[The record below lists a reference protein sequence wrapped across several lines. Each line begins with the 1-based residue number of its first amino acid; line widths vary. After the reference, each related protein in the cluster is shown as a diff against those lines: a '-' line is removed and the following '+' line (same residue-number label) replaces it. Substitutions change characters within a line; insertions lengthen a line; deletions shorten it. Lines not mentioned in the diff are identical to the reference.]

1 MKNYNQLTPGL
12 ISRLK
17 EIAGDR
23 FVITSADDMEPY
35 SHDETA
41 TLKAMPWAVV
51 KPENT
56 DQISRI
62 MQLAQNEKIPV
73 TPRGAGTGLSG
84 GAVPLY
90 GGILLSTERL
100 NKILEI
106 DTENLMAVTQ
116 PGVITAE
123 LQRAAEAKGLFYP
136 PDPASL
142 ESCFIGGNIA
152 ENSGGPRAFKYG
164 VTRHYLTGLE
174 VVWPDGRVS
183 RIGGKLIKNVA
194 GYDLLGLVCGS
205 EGTLAVVTEI
215 TVRLIPR
222 PPVEVDLL
230 IPFPSIEKGVTAVTE
245 IIKERIMP
253 ATMEFME
260 LKSVRAAEA
269 FLKKEAPYRDAPAQ
283 LLIQLDGQDKAELEK
298 QYEKIGEI
306 VSNFDAQD
314 VLVAEDKTSKDR
326 LWEVRRAISEAI
338 SVKSPVLK
346 KDDVVVPRAKIPE
359 LFHRLADLEAKYGF
373 EIVSFGHIG
382 DGNVHVNILKNDK
395 AIEEWNARAPELMK
409 EIMSTVLSLGGSITG
424 EHGVGCVKKDFLP
437 SAIDPAALE
446 LMRHIKETLDPN
458 YVLNP
463 GKIFQNC

>member
-1 MKNYNQLTPGL
+1 M
-12 ISRLK
+12 
-17 EIAGDR
+17 
-23 FVITSADDMEPY
+23 
-35 SHDETA
+35 
-41 TLKAMPWAVV
+41 
-51 KPENT
+51 
-56 DQISRI
+56 
-62 MQLAQNEKIPV
+62 
-73 TPRGAGTGLSG
+73 
-84 GAVPLY
+84 
-90 GGILLSTERL
+90 
-100 NKILEI
+100 
-106 DTENLMAVTQ
+106 
-116 PGVITAE
+116 
-123 LQRAAEAKGLFYP
+123 
-136 PDPASL
+136 
-142 ESCFIGGNIA
+142 
-152 ENSGGPRAFKYG
+152 
-164 VTRHYLTGLE
+164 
-174 VVWPDGRVS
+174 
-183 RIGGKLIKNVA
+183 A

-205 EGTLAVVTEI
+205 EGTLAIVTEI
-215 TVRLIPR
+215 TVRLIPK
-222 PPVEVDLL
+222 PPMEVDLL

-382 DGNVHVNILKNDK
+382 DGNVHVNILKNEK
-395 AIEEWNARAPELMK
+395 PIEEWNARAPELMK